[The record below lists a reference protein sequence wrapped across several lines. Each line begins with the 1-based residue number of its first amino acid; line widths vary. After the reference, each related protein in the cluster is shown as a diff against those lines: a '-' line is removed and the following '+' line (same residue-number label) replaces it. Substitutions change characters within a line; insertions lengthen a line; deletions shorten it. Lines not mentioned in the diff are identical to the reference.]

1 MAELWGCRIGNWRC
15 SRRPTRPAGRSATRG
30 DDPRRGAARPAA
42 PWLVGGDRGWSHGA
56 GGEAGASSQ
65 SVSMTSTT
73 CLLPAVSMPRLWAL
87 RAMYLLIVVGLALVV
102 WPGVLHR
109 AHAWELFEGVSQ
121 CMLAAFS
128 ALCVIGLLRPLT
140 MLPLLL
146 WELLWKSIWL
156 LDVVLPQW
164 RAGTLDEQT
173 AGIAASCVLAAIIP
187 FVVPWRYVVANWF
200 RKPGASVQ

>member
-1 MAELWGCRIGNWRC
+1 
-15 SRRPTRPAGRSATRG
+15 
-30 DDPRRGAARPAA
+30 
-42 PWLVGGDRGWSHGA
+42 
-56 GGEAGASSQ
+56 
-65 SVSMTSTT
+65 MTSHS
-73 CLLPAVSMPRLWAL
+73 LPLAPAVSLPRLYAM

-109 AHAWELFEGVSQ
+109 SRPWELFEGVTQ

-128 ALCVIGLLRPLT
+128 ALCVLGLRYPLQ

-156 LDVVLPQW
+156 LDVVLPAW

-173 AGIAASCVLAAIIP
+173 AGVAATCLLAAIIP
-187 FVVPWRYVVANWF
+187 FVVPWRHVVA
-200 RKPGASVQ
+200 RYVRGAGDRWR